1 MSTPPCRWALAACL
15 LATCAGCGS
24 GERPRYHVTGN
35 VTAGGKP
42 VPAGVMFFEPDA
54 LAGNDG
60 QPGYAYI
67 KAGKFDTRDQ
77 GQPTIGGKHQVRIQ
91 AFDGK
96 PGDELPLGRMIAPE
110 STTPVD
116 LAKADSQQDFVVPLP
131 GQPIE

>member
-1 MSTPPCRWALAACL
+1 MSIASCQRLAAASLL
-15 LATCAGCGS
+15 LAACAGCGS
-24 GERPRYHVTGN
+24 SERPRYHLTGN

-54 LAGNDG
+54 LAKNDG

-77 GQPTIGGKHQVRIQ
+77 GQPTIGGPHHVRIQ

-110 STTPVD
+110 FTTAVD
-116 LAKADSQQDFVVPLP
+116 LAKADSQQDFEVPLA
-131 GQPIE
+131 GQP